1 MIIYSIIFLNTDMVI
16 DMWRTNAIIMVL
28 TPKECSLLFNGNMSM
43 IVRKSMPK
51 KLPSPFKVYVYQK
64 KHKVGKAIVNEVLN
78 GVYGGGKVVGEF
90 VCDEN
95 ECFTVGSLRCDEIE
109 ELACLSYQKMIE
121 YFYKP
126 EELDGKTVKAGTALH
141 IAKPKRYD
149 KPKELSEFTRY
160 GYKKIEHKGSGDV
173 FCDNTQCRYCEPD
186 EVIAGLYRPPVC
198 RKGGCKI
205 TRPPQSFCY
214 VEEIEE

>member
-64 KHKVGKAIVNEVLN
+64 KHKGGKAIINEVLN
-78 GVYGGGKVVGEF
+78 NVYGGGKVVGEF
-90 VCDEN
+90 VCDKN

-109 ELACLSYQKMIE
+109 ELACLSYQEMIE

-149 KPKELSEFTRY
+149 KPKELSEFR
-160 GYKKIEHKGSGDV
+160 KPD
-173 FCDNTQCRYCEPD
+173 FFRDCEKD
-186 EVIAGLYRPPVC
+186 C
-198 RKGGCKI
+198 RKNCDMEYYRCPTRDSHKASTMAGYCRKKGKNL
-205 TRPPQSFCY
+205 TRPPQSYCY

>member
-1 MIIYSIIFLNTDMVI
+1 MKAVLVAFSPEECEKIFRGEKTVD
-16 DMWRTNAIIMVL
+16 
-28 TPKECSLLFNGNMSM
+28 
-43 IVRKSMPK
+43 VRKVAPK
-51 KLPSPFKVYVYQK
+51 LKTPYTVYAYQTK
-64 KHKVGKAIVNEVLN
+64 NRCGAKIINDCLN
-78 GVYGGGKVVGEF
+78 SVYGGGKVVGEF

-95 ECFTVGSLRCDEIE
+95 EWFAVGSLRCDEIE
-109 ELACLSYQKMIE
+109 ELACLSYKEMIE

-141 IAKPKRYD
+141 ITKPKRYD
-149 KPKELSEFTRY
+149 KPKELSEFSRY
-160 GYKKIEHKGSGDV
+160 GYKKIEHKGSGYV